1 MSNPGG
7 LDFNA
12 TPYYDD
18 FDEDK
23 KFVRI
28 LFRPGRAVQARELT
42 QMQTI
47 LQKQIER
54 FGNYFFKE
62 GAIVDG
68 CEQGL
73 DVNLPYI
80 KLQTSFS
87 SDEVNVVSFLD
98 KEIVGANTGVTAKVG
113 LVTDIEGTDP
123 KTLFINYTSSGTGV
137 LSVNAIPT
145 NISLVIGNTIETA
158 NASAIIRYWDTSL
171 GKIFVTDP
179 AGDWQ
184 QLLEATVPENAT
196 TLDSTGNEV
205 VFSVEAIRDARDVK
219 QFENSE
225 TLFTKTFPESQR
237 SYANAAVTF
246 ATSQVVAGKTYNR
259 GSKVTVGDGVIY
271 VADHFVKHSNQTI
284 ILDKYTN
291 EPSYKVG
298 VVPSKDTV
306 DYIEDVQ
313 LVDNAQGTPNFQAPG
328 ADRFKIDTV
337 LTKIPLSEETAETEF
352 ITLMEVEDGVIKR
365 KKTFGIESK
374 IEEVI
379 SRRTFEESG
388 DYTLSNPKITVRE
401 HLIQGE
407 NGGRYSLA
415 DGGNTNLLL
424 LEVDPFTAYVKG
436 FRNEFISK
444 QGIELQKGLDIQFVE
459 QNRTQINYGNYIQ
472 VNELVGSWDIMQ
484 ATKVDLYSV
493 PFTAQTSRTFTSTS
507 VNTANKI
514 GEARI
519 RSVDYVSGVQGTPSC
534 VYNLFLFDVTMNSG
548 ESFDD
553 VRAVYASG
561 KFADVILD
569 ATGVA
574 VLRESSF
581 NNAIFQLPY
590 DAVRSLRDEN
600 GDIESGFSF
609 QKEFDINFS
618 TTGTATV
625 TTGDNNETF
634 VGTGLL
640 SDTQKNENYYIIP
653 NTTVV
658 CAAII
663 GTVSV
668 TAGTKAVIGSGTA
681 FTSRFLAGDYVQI
694 NSEIHRIASIGSDTT
709 MSLVDN
715 HTAGASGAAIS
726 LVLSAGVPI
735 RMTGRG
741 SNGSTSDRAIT
752 VTIPGSTSL
761 TIEIR
766 EDVSA
771 FQAKFVARLNRAN
784 AREMKKTLLA
794 NQTVYIQANNH
805 PTVGLSGPFS
815 LGKSDV
821 YRIREIYQSDAFG
834 TNPTTANTIVTGLYT
849 FDNGQRDNT
858 YEHGTI
864 TPKLGVV
871 PTGNLLVVFDYFTH
885 DTSQGL
891 GYLSIDSYPIDDI
904 NESNN
909 TIDTADV
916 PIYVS
921 RSSGYPFNL
930 RNCLDFRLR
939 KLDSTATTNPTDSG
953 AYQVP
958 VGGLHLPVPFSD
970 FDASLSLY
978 KGRVSRLFLT
988 ERGEFGIV
996 DGSPGYPSP
1005 QIPPSVPGTLDLAI
1019 ISVPAYPSEP
1029 KNVVIEPQKNR
1040 RYTMRDIGKIEDRV
1054 NRLEYYTSLNLLEKQ
1069 ATEISIL
1076 DENGI
1081 DRFKNGILVDPY
1093 IGYNVADVNNEDI
1106 VTSISR
1112 QEKFATSQIDLN
1124 QIAMQYDS
1132 TQSSGV
1138 VRTTGNKL
1146 LLSYG
1151 TEVLS
1156 SNPYASSAINLTQDL
1171 SYDWKGVMT
1180 LYPTTDN
1187 WMETTNYPEKN
1198 LVVDLEGNSDNWR
1211 QLADAW
1217 ESEYDAWETRW
1228 IGVPVLQEA
1237 TKAKFPVG
1245 RTFDVSSEQQYDTI
1259 SSNIKVGPTELQSE
1273 TRIVDVSVNHYMRD
1287 RDYVF
1292 SVSGLKPYS
1301 KLYAF
1306 LDGVDVTDKC
1316 KVITLATGKTVNDV
1330 FDIIDSEG
1338 KIPVANSVYT
1348 SANTGELFASSTGEI
1363 LGVFSL
1369 PEQTFFIGQREF
1381 KLSDDAQNSDLAST
1395 TSAKALLVSQGISVV
1410 SSSSLI
1416 NTRPYNVNFTSS
1428 IEKTSVQKQVSDG
1441 GAAIRNPLSQSFI
1454 IDDVIYPYGVFV
1466 TSIATYFKTKS
1477 TNDNAKVYIQI
1488 REMENGLP
1496 TRKAIGDATTFVQS
1510 SSIVTSADGTSA
1522 TQFTFSNP
1530 IYLLPGAEYCFS
1542 LIPEGN
1548 TDDFEVWIAEL
1559 GEIDISSQYNQPRIE
1574 KQPAAG
1580 TLFTSSND
1588 YTWSI
1593 RQTQD
1598 LKYDI
1603 NIATFTTGTNGLA
1616 FLNNKAAANS
1626 VVYSSLVPNLA
1637 EIRPDKTQI
1646 TIDAQVSDSSSL
1658 LSSYFNVDNLETVSL
1673 SNEKL
1678 VANTAQ
1684 ETTDEIKS
1692 ITYRLSMSTDNRY
1705 VSPVIDLERV
1715 QSIVYAN
1722 KINSKTFESHTGLVT
1737 YTSGSNTVTGVA
1749 TSFNLDISTGEYVK
1763 FGNEYRQVI
1772 SIANSTSL
1780 TVATDFATSASNAS
1794 YTSMNE
1800 ENPSGPYASESRYI
1814 SRRVELADGFEAN
1827 DLNVYVDVN
1836 RPVGTDI
1843 RVYYKVLNEAD
1854 TDSFDSKFYQ
1864 EMTLEGSTT
1873 FNEDPKQ
1880 YASEKYV
1887 VPYDIKSGGTN
1898 ILSGTVTISNSSTDV
1913 VGASTRFLEQLKIG
1927 DTVKVDSD
1935 TRVVTSIANNTFM
1948 TMDSNFSTS
1957 ASGRSVY
1964 KLLYNTI
1971 IYSTPDNRSF
1981 SGYKYFAI
1989 KIVFLS
1995 NNPAIAPRVKK
2006 LKAVALT

>member
-7 LDFNA
+7 LDFNS

-73 DVNLPYI
+73 DVNLPYV
-80 KLQTSFS
+80 KLQTSYNS
-87 SDEVNVVSFLD
+87 SEVNVASFLS
-98 KEIVGANTGVTAKVG
+98 KEIIGSETGVTAKVG

-145 NISLVIGNTIETA
+145 NISLVVGNTIETA

-179 AGDWQ
+179 AGEWQ
-184 QLLEATVPENAT
+184 ALLEATSPEDAT
-196 TLDSTGNEV
+196 TLDSDGNEV
-205 VFSVEAIRDARDVK
+205 VMSVESIRDARDVK

-225 TLFTKTFPESQR
+225 TLFTKVFPEAQR
-237 SYANAAVTF
+237 VYATATATF
-246 ATSQVVAGKTYNR
+246 ATSQVVGGKTYTR

-291 EPSYKVG
+291 EPSYKIG

-337 LTKIPLSEETAETEF
+337 LTKITLNEETAETEF
-352 ITLMEVEDGVIKR
+352 ITMMEVEDGVIKR

-424 LEVDPFTAYVKG
+424 LEVDPFVAYVKG
-436 FRNEFISK
+436 FRSEFISK

-493 PFTAQTSRTFTSTS
+493 PFTAQTSRTFASTS

-534 VYNLFLFDVTMNSG
+534 VYNLFLFDVQMNAG

-553 VRAVYASG
+553 VRAVYATG
-561 KFADVILD
+561 KFADVVLD
-569 ATGVA
+569 ASGVA
-574 VLRESSF
+574 ILRESSF

-590 DAVRSLRDEN
+590 DAVRSLRNVD

-609 QKEFDINFS
+609 QKEFDISFS

-625 TTGDNNETF
+625 TSGDNNETF

-640 SDTQKNENYYIIP
+640 SDTQKNENYYVIP

-658 CAAII
+658 CNAIT
-663 GTVSV
+663 GSVSV
-668 TAGTKAVIGSGTA
+668 TSGTKTVTGSATT

-694 NSEIHRIASIGSDTT
+694 NSEIHRIASIASDTSLT
-709 MSLVDN
+709 LVDN
-715 HTAGASGAAIS
+715 HTAGATANTIS
-726 LVLSAGVPI
+726 SVLPAGVPI

-741 SNGSTSDRAIT
+741 SNGVASDRAIT

-766 EDVSA
+766 ENVPA

-794 NQTVYIQANNH
+794 NQSVYIQANTH
-805 PTVGLSGPFS
+805 PAGLSGPYS

-821 YRIREIYQSDAFG
+821 YQIRSIFQSDAFG
-834 TNPTTANTIVTGLYT
+834 VNPTSANTDVTGLYT

-891 GYLSIDSYPIDDI
+891 GYLSVDSYPIDDV
-904 NESNN
+904 NDSNT
-909 TIDTADV
+909 TIDTSEI

-939 KLDSTATTNPTDSG
+939 KLDSTATTNPVDGGT
-953 AYQVP
+953 YQVP
-958 VGGLHLPVPFSD
+958 VGGLHLPIPFSD
-970 FDASLSLY
+970 FDSTLSLY

-1093 IGYNVADVNNEDI
+1093 IGYNVADVNNADI
-1106 VTSISR
+1106 VAAISR

-1124 QIAMQYDS
+1124 QIGMQYDS

-1138 VRTTGNKL
+1138 VRTQGNKL

-1151 TEVLS
+1151 SEVLS
-1156 SNPYASSAINLTQDL
+1156 SNPYASSALNLTQDL
-1171 SYDWKGVMT
+1171 SYDWRGVMT

-1211 QLADAW
+1211 QLTDAW

-1228 IGVPVLQEA
+1228 VGVPVLQEA

-1273 TRIVDVSVNHYMRD
+1273 TRVVDVSVNHYMRD

-1306 LDGVDVTDKC
+1306 VDGVNVTDYC
-1316 KVITLATGKTVNDV
+1316 KVITLVTGKTVNDV
-1330 FDIIDSEG
+1330 FDVIDSEG
-1338 KIPVANSVYT
+1338 KIPTAPLVYA
-1348 SANTGELFASSTGEI
+1348 SANTGELYASSTGEI

-1381 KLSDDAQNSDLAST
+1381 KLSDDPQNSDLSAT
-1395 TSAKALLVSQGISVV
+1395 TTAKALLVSQGISVV

-1428 IEKTSVQKQVSDG
+1428 IEKTSVQKQATDG
-1441 GAAIRNPLSQSFI
+1441 GSAIRNPLSQSFI
-1454 IDDVIYPYGVFV
+1454 VDDVLYPYGVFV
-1466 TSIATYFKTKS
+1466 TSIATYFKSKS
-1477 TNDNAKVYIQI
+1477 TNDNAKVYMQI

-1496 TRKAIGDATTFVQS
+1496 TRKAIGDSTTHVTSANITTSTDGTAATTF
-1510 SSIVTSADGTSA
+1510 
-1522 TQFTFSNP
+1522 TFANP
-1530 IYLLPGAEYCFS
+1530 VYLLPGSEYCFS

-1548 TDDFEVWIAEL
+1548 IDDFEVWIAEL
-1559 GEIDISSQYNQPRIE
+1559 GAIDVSSQYNQPRIE

-1588 YTWSI
+1588 YTWSV

-1603 NIATFTTGTNGLA
+1603 NIATFTTGTNSLA
-1616 FLNNKAAANS
+1616 FLTNKSTANS
-1626 VVYSSLVPNLA
+1626 IVYSTIVPNLA
-1637 EIRPDKTQI
+1637 NIRPDKTQI
-1646 TIDAQVSDSSSL
+1646 AIDAQVSDSSSL
-1658 LSSYFNVDNLETVSL
+1658 LSGYFSIDNLETVSL
-1673 SNEKL
+1673 STEKL
-1678 VANTAQ
+1678 VANTIQ
-1684 ETTDEIKS
+1684 ETSDEIKS
-1692 ITYRLSMSTDNRY
+1692 ITYRLGMSTDNRY

-1715 QSIVYAN
+1715 QTIVYAN
-1722 KINSKTFESHTGLVT
+1722 KINAKTFESQSGLVS
-1737 YTSGSNTVTGVA
+1737 YVSGSNTVTGYS
-1749 TSFNLDISTGEYVK
+1749 TSFTLDINTGEYVK
-1763 FGNEYRQVI
+1763 FGDEYRQVI
-1772 SIANSTSL
+1772 SIANNTSL
-1780 TVATDFATSASNAS
+1780 NVATDFTTTVSNVA
-1794 YTSMNE
+1794 YTTMNE
-1800 ENPSGPYASESRYI
+1800 ENPTGPYASESRYI

-1827 DLNVYVDVN
+1827 DLNVYLDVN

-1854 TDSFDSKFYQ
+1854 SDSFDSKFYQ
-1864 EMTLEGSTT
+1864 EMTLEGSTV

-1927 DTVKVDSD
+1927 DTIRVDSD

-1948 TMDSNFSTS
+1948 TVDSNFSTS
-1957 ASGRSVY
+1957 AAGRSVY

-1971 IYSTPDNRSF
+1971 IYSTPDNRTF